1 VTSVLLPKKEEA
13 GRWRDATW
21 LPARATLTQSTGE
34 GSVLV
39 RPPAPAPP
47 CPRVQ
52 RRRRPLLRGTVTIW
66 GIRATR
72 RRPHQ
77 PRLRS
82 CCSGGSGRRGVRV
95 RGVLEDVVGEREWRT
110 TRGGSGTVRD
120 SKFLM
125 RIHGTSTRRPPLLFC
140 TALALA
146 LLALP
151 AAKPACFRR
160 QLLVR
165 QVPQGCA
172 CVRAAGGSG
181 ARHVRIRSLIS
192 WTRILTTEYSYILPQ
207 LLLYNFSKDQ
217 DPSYSSRS
225 CTRSN

>member
-1 VTSVLLPKKEEA
+1 
-13 GRWRDATW
+13 
-21 LPARATLTQSTGE
+21 
-34 GSVLV
+34 
-39 RPPAPAPP
+39 
-47 CPRVQ
+47 
-52 RRRRPLLRGTVTIW
+52 
-66 GIRATR
+66 
-72 RRPHQ
+72 
-77 PRLRS
+77 
-82 CCSGGSGRRGVRV
+82 
-95 RGVLEDVVGEREWRT
+95 
-110 TRGGSGTVRD
+110 VRD

-181 ARHVRIRSLIS
+181 ARHVRIRSNLLDS
-192 WTRILTTEYSYILPQ
+192 DTNYGV
-207 LLLYNFSKDQ
+207 LLYTS
-217 DPSYSSRS
+217 
-225 CTRSN
+225 TIVAL